1 MLASTLPRIVSN
13 RSHRAV
19 RADSRIHPS
28 VPMTRSRLCAQRCTY
43 EVFMTSIAK
52 HASKSAD
59 RNGAARRRI
68 ASSMPLATPLAL
80 ALSSVLSLLISPL
93 AVAQDAA
100 ATAPQEAKAQ
110 GDLDT
115 ITVTGS
121 NLRGIDLQEAQP
133 VVVLTSDD
141 LKEIGANTVGDA
153 LKQVSETGGGTGNFS
168 TANSGALQADS
179 PAGSAAAS
187 LRGLGTAS
195 TLTLVNGRRVAVSS
209 FANGSENFVDINAIP
224 LAAVDRI
231 EVLTTGAS
239 AIYGADAVAGVVN
252 VILRKDFDGLRLGLS
267 YGDSTRGTDESRT
280 NANLVYGFQ
289 GERVNAMVVIDAYER
304 NALYDRDRKI
314 SSVEP
319 RPSQQ
324 GIYPSF
330 NGVTFPGDDF
340 VEAGCPAAQFGV
352 GDFGEYC
359 ELNRNAFTA
368 TDPESRQIGGYATLS
383 FALNDSLE
391 YFSELAFQH
400 NTARADAA
408 PAPWSNERIALE
420 HPGMPV
426 ALRNRLVTAGYPRVR
441 GGRNVIVGFG
451 RFPDARTIEVT
462 TDNVRWLNG
471 LRGNLGRWDWE
482 TTVTIARSD
491 SEQKAVAGIYNV
503 ARVRAGLL
511 GNLCADGSTTCTPT
525 TGGLWYDPFN
535 GQAAN
540 SQQVLDLVRETV
552 PREGSSDLD
561 AWDAKFSGLAGA
573 IGGRDIAW
581 AFGGDVRRERVV
593 DDPSFLA
600 TADINGNVPV
610 YGFGS
615 TDVDAERTQWGVYA
629 ETNLPIV
636 EGFDLRLAGRYD
648 HDSQFGGD
656 FNPSVGFR
664 WRPNDLF
671 LLRGG
676 WNTSFRA
683 PSLAQ
688 VGAGT
693 TLSSGALPCSAGS
706 EFSLSFCNGRT
717 SDDSYLSEIYGNEDL
732 KPEISEAFYLGTVFE
747 FADRATLTVDYWN
760 FDQKDLVDI
769 DDLELFRRAVSDRSL
784 IYNSTALPGQPGFLP
799 RGVVGIATRNGLIGG
814 AIDEVQLQ
822 LINIGQQKTDGI
834 DLSFDYRFGETAIGK
849 LKAYVDATWTHSFK
863 RSESCDPNG
872 GDTRR
877 GAESCGS
884 DGQRLVERV
893 GEFRYPEWLVNTG
906 VSWSRGNWGARLWAN
921 YIDGYYDDDQ
931 RAEVPAG
938 RQVASWTTWN
948 LNVDWDI
955 DDRQSIGLNIKNIAD
970 RDPPVSLGSA
980 SNVDLYN
987 HNTLGRFVTMSY
999 TFRY

>member
-1 MLASTLPRIVSN
+1 MS
-13 RSHRAV
+13 
-19 RADSRIHPS
+19 
-28 VPMTRSRLCAQRCTY
+28 RSR
-43 EVFMTSIAK
+43 S
-52 HASKSAD
+52 S
-59 RNGAARRRI
+59 RRL
-68 ASSMPLATPLAL
+68 PLRP
-80 ALSSVLSLLISPL
+80 LSLAIALLVTTP
-93 AVAQDAA
+93 AFAQDAA
-100 ATAPQEAKAQ
+100 TASPPQDANE
-110 GDLDT
+110 LDT
-115 ITVTGS
+115 IVVTGS
-121 NLRGIDLQEAQP
+121 NLRGIDLQQAQP
-133 VVVLTSDD
+133 VVVLDSED

-187 LRGLGTAS
+187 LRGLGTSS
-195 TLTLVNGRRVAVSS
+195 TLTLVNGRRVAVAS

-224 LAAVDRI
+224 LAAVERI

-252 VILRKDFDGLRLGLS
+252 VILRKDFEGLRLGAS
-267 YGDSTRGTDESRT
+267 YGDSTRSSDESRT

-289 GERVNAMVVIDAYER
+289 KDRLRAMVVIDAYER
-304 NALYDRDRKI
+304 NALYDRDRSI
-314 SSVEP
+314 SATEP

-330 NGVTFPGDDF
+330 NGPTFPGDDF
-340 VEAGCPAAQFGV
+340 VEAGCPDDQFGV

-368 TDPESRQIGGYATLS
+368 TDPQVRQIGGYATLS
-383 FALNDSLE
+383 YSFNDSLE
-391 YFSELAFQH
+391 YFAELAVQQ
-400 NTARADAA
+400 NKARADAA

-420 HPGMPV
+420 HPGMPTE
-426 ALRNRLVTAGYPRVR
+426 LRNRLVAAGYPRVR
-441 GGRNVIVGFG
+441 GGRNVIVGYG
-451 RFPDARTIEVT
+451 RFPDARTIEVET
-462 TDNVRWLNG
+462 ENLRWLNG
-471 LRGNLGRWDWE
+471 LRGRIGDWDWE
-482 TTVTIARSD
+482 TTLTIARSD
-491 SEQKAVAGIYNV
+491 SEQNAVAGIYNV
-503 ARVRAGLL
+503 DRVRAGLL
-511 GNLCADGSTTCTPT
+511 GNLCADGRTTCSPT

-535 GQAAN
+535 GQAGN
-540 SQQVLDLVRETV
+540 SQQVLDLVRERV
-552 PREGSSDLD
+552 PRSGDSDLD
-561 AWDAKFSGLAGA
+561 AWDVKLNGNWGS
-573 IGGRDIAW
+573 IGSRDIAW
-581 AFGGDVRRERVV
+581 AFGGEVRSERVV
-593 DDPSFLA
+593 DDPSPLA
-600 TADINGNVPV
+600 TADLNGNVPV

-615 TDVDAERTQWGVYA
+615 TDVEAERTQWGVYA
-629 ETNLPIV
+629 ETNLPITSS
-636 EGFDLRLAGRYD
+636 FDLRLAGRYD
-648 HDSQFGGD
+648 HDTQFGGD

-664 WRPNDLF
+664 WRPSDLF

-693 TLSSGALPCSAGS
+693 TLSSGALPCSPGS

-732 KPEISEAFYLGTVFE
+732 DPETSEAFYLGTVFE
-747 FADRATLTVDYWN
+747 FGGRATLTVDYWN

-769 DDLELFRRAVSDRSL
+769 DDLELFRRALTDPTL
-784 IYNSTALPGQPGFLP
+784 IYNSSALPGQPGFMP

-814 AIDEVQLQ
+814 AIDEVQLE
-822 LINIGQQKTDGI
+822 LINIGRQKTDGVDI
-834 DLSFDYRFGETAIGK
+834 GFDYRFDETAIGK
-849 LKAYVDATWTHSFK
+849 FKAYVDATWTHSFE

-872 GDTRR
+872 SDTRR
-877 GAESCGS
+877 GVGRCGA

-906 VSWSRGNWGARLWAN
+906 VSWSRGDWGARLWAN
-921 YIDGYYDDDQ
+921 YVDSYYDDDQ

-938 RQVASWTTWN
+938 RRVASWTTLN
-948 LNVDWDI
+948 FNVDWDI
-955 DDRQSIGLNIKNIAD
+955 DERQSIGLNIRNLAD

-987 HNTLGRFVTMSY
+987 HNTLGRFVTFSY
-999 TFRY
+999 IYRY

>member
-1 MLASTLPRIVSN
+1 LAIALLVS
-13 RSHRAV
+13 AP
-19 RADSRIHPS
+19 A
-28 VPMTRSRLCAQRCTY
+28 
-43 EVFMTSIAK
+43 F
-52 HASKSAD
+52 
-59 RNGAARRRI
+59 
-68 ASSMPLATPLAL
+68 
-80 ALSSVLSLLISPL
+80 
-93 AVAQDAA
+93 AQDAA
-100 ATAPQEAKAQ
+100 TASPPQDANE
-110 GDLDT
+110 LDT
-115 ITVTGS
+115 IVVTGS
-121 NLRGIDLQEAQP
+121 NLRGIDLQQAQP
-133 VVVLTSDD
+133 VVVLDSED

-187 LRGLGTAS
+187 LRGLGTSS
-195 TLTLVNGRRVAVSS
+195 TLTLVNGRRVAVAS

-224 LAAVDRI
+224 LAAVERI

-252 VILRKDFDGLRLGLS
+252 VILRKDFEGLRLGAS
-267 YGDSTRGTDESRT
+267 YGDSTRSSDESRT

-289 GERVNAMVVIDAYER
+289 KDRLRAMVVIDAYER
-304 NALYDRDRKI
+304 NALYDRDRSI
-314 SSVEP
+314 TATEP

-330 NGVTFPGDDF
+330 NGPTFPGDDF
-340 VEAGCPAAQFGV
+340 VEAGCPDDQFGV

-368 TDPESRQIGGYATLS
+368 TDPQVRQIGGYATLS
-383 FALNDSLE
+383 YSFNDSLE
-391 YFSELAFQH
+391 YFSELAVQQ
-400 NTARADAA
+400 NKARADAA

-420 HPGMPV
+420 HPGMPTE
-426 ALRNRLVTAGYPRVR
+426 LRNRLVAAGYPRVR
-441 GGRNVIVGFG
+441 GGRNVIVGYG
-451 RFPDARTIEVT
+451 RFPDARTIEVET
-462 TDNVRWLNG
+462 ENLRWLNG
-471 LRGNLGRWDWE
+471 LRGSIGDWDWE
-482 TTVTIARSD
+482 TTLTIARSD
-491 SEQKAVAGIYNV
+491 SEQNAVAGIYNV
-503 ARVRAGLL
+503 DRVRAGLL
-511 GNLCADGSTTCTPT
+511 GNLCADGRTTCSPT

-535 GQAAN
+535 GQAGN
-540 SQQVLDLVRETV
+540 SQQVLDLVRERV
-552 PREGSSDLD
+552 PRSGESDLD
-561 AWDAKFSGLAGA
+561 AFDVKLNGNWGSIDN
-573 IGGRDIAW
+573 RDIAW
-581 AFGGDVRRERVV
+581 AFGGEVRSERVV
-593 DDPSFLA
+593 DDPSPLA
-600 TADINGNVPV
+600 TADLNGNVPV

-629 ETNLPIV
+629 ETNLPITST
-636 EGFDLRLAGRYD
+636 FDLRLAGRYD
-648 HDSQFGGD
+648 HDTQFGGD

-664 WRPNDLF
+664 WRPSDLF

-693 TLSSGALPCSAGS
+693 TLSSGALPCSPGS

-732 KPEISEAFYLGTVFE
+732 DPETSEAFYLGTVFE
-747 FADRATLTVDYWN
+747 FGGRATLTVDYWN

-769 DDLELFRRAVSDRSL
+769 DDLELFRRALTDPTL
-784 IYNSTALPGQPGFLP
+784 IYNSTALPGQPGFMP

-814 AIDEVQLQ
+814 AIDEVQLE
-822 LINIGQQKTDGI
+822 LINIGRQRTDGVDI
-834 DLSFDYRFGETAIGK
+834 GFDYRFDETAIGRF
-849 LKAYVDATWTHSFK
+849 KAYVDATWTHSFE

-872 GDTRR
+872 SDTRR
-877 GAESCGS
+877 GVGRCGA

-906 VSWSRGNWGARLWAN
+906 VSWSRGDWGARLWAN
-921 YIDGYYDDDQ
+921 YVDSYYDDDQ

-938 RQVASWTTWN
+938 RTVASWTTLN

-955 DDRQSIGLNIKNIAD
+955 DERQSIGLNIRNLAD

-987 HNTLGRFVTMSY
+987 HNTLGRFVTFSY
-999 TFRY
+999 TYRY

>member
-1 MLASTLPRIVSN
+1 MS
-13 RSHRAV
+13 
-19 RADSRIHPS
+19 
-28 VPMTRSRLCAQRCTY
+28 RSR
-43 EVFMTSIAK
+43 S
-52 HASKSAD
+52 S
-59 RNGAARRRI
+59 RRL
-68 ASSMPLATPLAL
+68 PLRP
-80 ALSSVLSLLISPL
+80 LSLAIALLVSAP
-93 AVAQDAA
+93 AFAQDAA
-100 ATAPQEAKAQ
+100 TASPPQDANE
-110 GDLDT
+110 LDT
-115 ITVTGS
+115 IVVTGS
-121 NLRGIDLQEAQP
+121 NLRGIDLQQAQP
-133 VVVLTSDD
+133 VVVLDSED

-187 LRGLGTAS
+187 LRGLGTSS
-195 TLTLVNGRRVAVSS
+195 TLTLVNGRRVAVAS

-224 LAAVDRI
+224 LAAVERI

-252 VILRKDFDGLRLGLS
+252 VILRKDFEGLRLGAS
-267 YGDSTRGTDESRT
+267 YGDSTRSSDESRT

-289 GERVNAMVVIDAYER
+289 KDRLRAMVVIDAYER
-304 NALYDRDRKI
+304 NALYDRDRSI
-314 SSVEP
+314 TATEP

-330 NGVTFPGDDF
+330 NGPTFPGDDF
-340 VEAGCPAAQFGV
+340 VEAGCPDDQFGV

-368 TDPESRQIGGYATLS
+368 TDPQVRQIGGYATLS
-383 FALNDSLE
+383 YSFNDSLE
-391 YFSELAFQH
+391 YFSELAVQQ
-400 NTARADAA
+400 NKARADAA

-420 HPGMPV
+420 HPGMPTE
-426 ALRNRLVTAGYPRVR
+426 LRNRLVAAGYPRVR
-441 GGRNVIVGFG
+441 GGRNVIVGYG
-451 RFPDARTIEVT
+451 RFPDARTIEVET
-462 TDNVRWLNG
+462 ENLRWLNG
-471 LRGNLGRWDWE
+471 LRGSIGDWDWE
-482 TTVTIARSD
+482 TTLTIARSD
-491 SEQKAVAGIYNV
+491 SEQNAVAGIYNV
-503 ARVRAGLL
+503 DRVRAGLL
-511 GNLCADGSTTCTPT
+511 GNLCADGRTTCSPT

-535 GQAAN
+535 GQAGN
-540 SQQVLDLVRETV
+540 SQQVLDLVRERV
-552 PREGSSDLD
+552 PRSGESDLD
-561 AWDAKFSGLAGA
+561 AFDVKLNGNWGSIDN
-573 IGGRDIAW
+573 RDIAW
-581 AFGGDVRRERVV
+581 AFGGEVRSERVV
-593 DDPSFLA
+593 DDPSPLA
-600 TADINGNVPV
+600 TADLNGNVPV

-629 ETNLPIV
+629 ETNLPITST
-636 EGFDLRLAGRYD
+636 FDLRLAGRYD
-648 HDSQFGGD
+648 HDTQFGGD

-664 WRPNDLF
+664 WRPSDLF

-693 TLSSGALPCSAGS
+693 TLSSGALPCSPGS

-732 KPEISEAFYLGTVFE
+732 DPETSEAFYLGTVFE
-747 FADRATLTVDYWN
+747 FGGRATLTVDYWN

-769 DDLELFRRAVSDRSL
+769 DDLELFRRALTDPTL
-784 IYNSTALPGQPGFLP
+784 IYNSTALPGQPGFMP

-814 AIDEVQLQ
+814 AIDEVQLE
-822 LINIGQQKTDGI
+822 LINIGRQRTDGVDI
-834 DLSFDYRFGETAIGK
+834 GFDYRFDETAIGRF
-849 LKAYVDATWTHSFK
+849 KAYVDATWTHSFE

-872 GDTRR
+872 SDTRR
-877 GAESCGS
+877 GVGRCGA

-906 VSWSRGNWGARLWAN
+906 VSWSRGDWGARLWAN
-921 YIDGYYDDDQ
+921 YVDSYYDDDQ

-938 RQVASWTTWN
+938 RTVASWTTLN

-955 DDRQSIGLNIKNIAD
+955 DERQSIGLNIRNLAD

-987 HNTLGRFVTMSY
+987 HNTLGRFVTFSY
-999 TFRY
+999 TYRY

>member
-1 MLASTLPRIVSN
+1 MIRTASL
-13 RSHRAV
+13 RSM
-19 RADSRIHPS
+19 PS
-28 VPMTRSRLCAQRCTY
+28 V
-43 EVFMTSIAK
+43 
-52 HASKSAD
+52 
-59 RNGAARRRI
+59 
-68 ASSMPLATPLAL
+68 TPLAL
-80 ALSSVLSLLISPL
+80 ALSLSFS
-93 AVAQDAA
+93 AQAFA
-100 ATAPQEAKAQ
+100 QNAEQPAPPAQ
-110 GDLDT
+110 GDAQTELDA
-115 ITVTGS
+115 IVVTGS
-121 NLRGIDLQEAQP
+121 NLRGIDMQEAQP
-133 VVVLTSDD
+133 VIVIDRA
-141 LKEIGANTVGDA
+141 EIEQFGAGTVGDV

-195 TLTLVNGRRVAVSS
+195 TLTLVNGRRIAVSS

-224 LAAVDRI
+224 MAAVDRI

-267 YGDSTRGTDESRT
+267 YGDSTRSSDESRT
-280 NANLVYGFQ
+280 NASLVYGYQ
-289 GERVNAMVVIDAYER
+289 GERLDALVVIDAFQR
-304 NALYDRDRKI
+304 NGLYDRDRKI

-324 GIYPSF
+324 GIFPSI
-330 NGVTFPGDDF
+330 NGPTFPGDDF
-340 VEAGCPAAQFGV
+340 VEAGCPRDQFQV
-352 GDFGEYC
+352 GSLGEYC
-359 ELNRNAFTA
+359 ELNRNAYTA
-368 TDPESRQIGGYATLS
+368 TDPELRQIGGYATLNYRFS
-383 FALNDSLE
+383 DTLE
-391 YFSELAFQH
+391 YFGELALQR
-400 NTARADAA
+400 NESRADAA
-408 PAPWSNERIALE
+408 PAPWSNERIAIE

-426 ALRNRLVTAGYPRVR
+426 ALRNRLNAAGYPRVR
-441 GGRNVIVGFG
+441 GGRNVVVGFG

-462 TDNVRWLNG
+462 TENLRWLNG
-471 LRGNLGRWDWE
+471 LRGTIGTWDWE
-482 TTVTIARSD
+482 TAITLSRSD
-491 SEQKAVAGIYNV
+491 SEQNAVAGIYNV

-511 GNLCADGSTTCTPT
+511 GNLCADGRTTCSPT

-535 GQAAN
+535 GQTRN

-552 PREGSSDLD
+552 PRNGESDLD
-561 AWDAKFSGLAGA
+561 AWDLKFSGDLGS
-573 IGGRDIAW
+573 IGDRDIAW
-581 AFGGDVRRERVV
+581 AFGGEVRRERVV

-600 TADINGNVPV
+600 TADLQGNVPV

-615 TDVDAERTQWGVYA
+615 TDVDAQRTQWGVYA
-629 ETNLPIV
+629 ETNLPILSTL
-636 EGFDLRLAGRYD
+636 DLRLAGRYD
-648 HDSQFGGD
+648 HDSRFGGD
-656 FNPSVGFR
+656 VNPSVGFR
-664 WRPNDLF
+664 WRPSDMF

-693 TLSSGALPCSAGS
+693 TLSSGALPCSPGS
-706 EFSLSFCNGRT
+706 EFFLTFCNRRT

-732 KPEISEAFYLGTVFE
+732 KPETSEAWYLGTVFE
-747 FADRATLTVDYWN
+747 FGDRATLTVDYWN

-769 DDLELFRRAVSDRSL
+769 DELELFRRALIDPNL
-784 IYNSTALPGQPGFLP
+784 IYNSGCDPTLDPRCRVLP
-799 RGVVGIATRNGLIGG
+799 RGALGIATRNGLIGG
-814 AIDEVQLQ
+814 AIDDVQLE
-822 LINIGQQKTDGI
+822 LINIGRQRTDGI
-834 DLSFDYRFGETAIGK
+834 DVSFDYRFGETAIGK
-849 LKAYVDATWTHSFK
+849 FKAYVDATWTHSFE

-872 GDTRR
+872 RDARR
-877 GAESCGS
+877 GAETCGR

-906 VSWSRGNWGARLWAN
+906 VSWSRGDWGARLWAN

-938 RQVASWTTWN
+938 RRVSSWTTLN

-955 DDRQSIGLNIKNIAD
+955 DDRQSVGLNIKNLGD
-970 RDPPVSLGSA
+970 RDPPLSLGSA

-987 HNTLGRFVTMSY
+987 HNTVGRFVTLSY